1 MLMVTKSYLD
11 IMYLGIIRYFIHII
25 FNPVRAILPTHFVEK
40 NIETQRTYALPRAV
54 QLKY

>member
-25 FNPVRAILPTHFVEK
+25 FNPVRAILSTHFVEK
-40 NIETQRTYALPRAV
+40 ILKLRTYALPRAV